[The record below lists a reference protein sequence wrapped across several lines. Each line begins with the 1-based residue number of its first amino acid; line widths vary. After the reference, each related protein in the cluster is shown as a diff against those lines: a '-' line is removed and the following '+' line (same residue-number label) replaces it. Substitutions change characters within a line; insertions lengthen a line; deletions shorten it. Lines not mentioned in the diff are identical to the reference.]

1 MRIDQFVRISSEC
14 DKSFTRSDALS
25 KHMRLQHNL
34 TPPAPGRGGARKRKR
49 GVEEGN
55 NAFSVALMIP
65 QSPFYSNIYRV

>member
-1 MRIDQFVRISSEC
+1 VCAPVNLFLEC
-14 DKSFTRSDALS
+14 DKSFTRSDALA

-55 NAFSVALMIP
+55 NMFSVALIIP
-65 QSPFYSNIYRV
+65 QIPFYSNVYRV